1 LIAVVGGGL
10 GSPPFRLA
18 PLRIGGHVARA
29 PHAVGTEAEAL
40 ERPLEAA
47 ALLRV
52 ARVGLPPHLF
62 PAVEERA
69 GLLGRPAERVEHV
82 GATTVHRIAQMRE
95 REVGSVAGIGQ
106 ILLRPLHLLASGGF
120 GSGIG
125 RPFTPLASRRAP
137 GADGI
142 LLWLLATTGLRRASV
157 TRLSGLLARLGS
169 GFCSGLPTGL
179 VLIGG
184 LLGLA
189 RVFALPLALGIGLGI
204 GLGLPVMAAVAI
216 LICWCVCH
224 HQSVSGEDPQ
234 SITAQSTPETVI
246 FGPNLIAIGNNEL
259 ETIKEESEVASAT
272 TSFQTY
278 SQITTEMN
286 GRVFSFKES
295 TGEMQAPA
303 ETETIVTTEESGSKE
318 EYQQLP

>member
-1 LIAVVGGGL
+1 LGGILTSKTATTDQQVYCHRFGQNIIPEDGRRITVEVCVVGSHIGISREDGAKIRDQCEKTVGHHAFL
-10 GSPPFRLA
+10 QAVDWLRKLLPSTTALPHRRLQS
-18 PLRIGGHVARA
+18 ID
-29 PHAVGTEAEAL
+29 
-40 ERPLEAA
+40 
-47 ALLRV
+47 
-52 ARVGLPPHLF
+52 
-62 PAVEERA
+62 
-69 GLLGRPAERVEHV
+69 RPADGWWPGGNPPYGGYGHQS
-82 GATTVHRIAQMRE
+82 TDKDDSKSDRIE
-95 REVGSVAGIGQ
+95 KNDSSV
-106 ILLRPLHLLASGGF
+106 
-120 GSGIG
+120 
-125 RPFTPLASRRAP
+125 
-137 GADGI
+137 
-142 LLWLLATTGLRRASV
+142 SV
-157 TRLSGLLARLGS
+157 NHHIA
-169 GFCSGLPTGL
+169 
-179 VLIGG
+179 
-184 LLGLA
+184 
-189 RVFALPLALGIGLGI
+189 LALGIGLGI